1 MTELPCEDVKF
12 LYNCLVKQWSILA
25 PFVQIDS
32 IKRSFDKFDLDGSG
46 QIDRNELGS
55 SDNSRPSIRFLQR
68 TNAFFLILG
77 GAPWCSIMLICFI
90 VLRGP
95 SLNFEVRKTKPH
107 NSSPRFRDVVCNL
120 MKVKTVS

>member
-1 MTELPCEDVKF
+1 MTELPCEDIKL

-25 PFVQIDS
+25 PFAQIDS

-68 TNAFFLILG
+68 TNAFFFDSWWCSMVLHHAYMLHS
-77 GAPWCSIMLICFI
+77 APWSFAE
-90 VLRGP
+90 
-95 SLNFEVRKTKPH
+95 F
-107 NSSPRFRDVVCNL
+107 
-120 MKVKTVS
+120 